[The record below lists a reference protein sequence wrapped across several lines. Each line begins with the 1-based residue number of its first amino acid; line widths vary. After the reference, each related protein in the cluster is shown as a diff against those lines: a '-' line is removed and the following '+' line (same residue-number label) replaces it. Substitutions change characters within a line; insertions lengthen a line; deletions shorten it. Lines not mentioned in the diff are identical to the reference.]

1 MIRPLPICASSPLLT
16 RLAVPPFS
24 RRGSAL
30 VLSLGFL
37 SPRPPRP
44 KRRPVAVVIFGGLKT
59 RILSATARRYF
70 QESQR

>member
-1 MIRPLPICASSPLLT
+1 MIRPLPAGTGSTLLM
-16 RLAVPPFS
+16 RLAALPYP

-30 VLSLGFL
+30 VLPPGFL
-37 SPRPPRP
+37 RPRAQRL
-44 KRRPVAVVIFGGLKT
+44 KRHPVAVVIFGGLKT